1 MKHIVFIT
9 PRDARHG
16 FCLSGV
22 AQFIVTPDEAVAS
35 IQKAMADPECGV
47 VIIDER
53 LLAGIGEERFRE
65 MERRWFGLLLVLPA
79 PAKIGEEGEDYAE
92 RFIRRV
98 IGYHVRLNP

>member
-16 FCLSGV
+16 FTLSGV
-22 AQFIVTPDEAVAS
+22 TQFIASPDEAES
-35 IQKAMADPECGV
+35 GIQKGMADPECGV

-65 MERRWFGLLLVLPA
+65 MEKRWFGLLIVLPA
-79 PAKIGEEGEDYAE
+79 PEKIGEEGEDYAE
-92 RFIRRV
+92 RLIRRV
-98 IGYHVRLNP
+98 IGYHVRLTL

>member
-16 FCLSGV
+16 FSLSGV
-22 AQFIVTPDEAVAS
+22 TQFIVAPDEAEAS

-65 MERRWFGLLLVLPA
+65 MERRWFGLLIVLPA
-79 PAKIGEEGEDYAE
+79 PEKIGEEGEDYAA
-92 RFIRRV
+92 RLIRRV
-98 IGYHVRLNP
+98 IGSQVRLNP